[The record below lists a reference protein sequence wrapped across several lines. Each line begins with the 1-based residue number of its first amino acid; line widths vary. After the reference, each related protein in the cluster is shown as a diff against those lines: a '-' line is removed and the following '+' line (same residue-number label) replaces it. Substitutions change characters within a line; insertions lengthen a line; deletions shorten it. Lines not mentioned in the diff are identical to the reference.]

1 MKCLLCGKKIEGMVC
16 SNLNNE
22 TYHPECFD
30 KTDSGKKMIAELT
43 EYKFKNKYMP
53 LIKPEPKPDD
63 NEQDFYHTIIRS
75 PQWEAWEN
83 EYKRRV
89 IKNCEDDLW
98 NTDKQLK
105 VFDIDESRDLGLIS
119 QEHFQEFIKFIKTI

>member
-43 EYKFKNKYMP
+43 EYKFNNKYMS

-75 PQWEAWEN
+75 PQWEAWEKEN
-83 EYKRRV
+83 DFNMLTNQYHSIDDYKY
-89 IKNCEDDLW
+89 
-98 NTDKQLK
+98 K
-105 VFDIDESRDLGLIS
+105 VFDTAESRDLGLIS

>member
-1 MKCLLCGKKIEGMVC
+1 
-16 SNLNNE
+16 
-22 TYHPECFD
+22 
-30 KTDSGKKMIAELT
+30 
-43 EYKFKNKYMP
+43 MP

-75 PQWEAWEN
+75 PQWEAWEK

-89 IKNCEDDLW
+89 IKNCEGSLW
-98 NTDKQLK
+98 NTDRQLK

-119 QEHFQEFIKFIKTI
+119 QEHWQEFIKFIKTI